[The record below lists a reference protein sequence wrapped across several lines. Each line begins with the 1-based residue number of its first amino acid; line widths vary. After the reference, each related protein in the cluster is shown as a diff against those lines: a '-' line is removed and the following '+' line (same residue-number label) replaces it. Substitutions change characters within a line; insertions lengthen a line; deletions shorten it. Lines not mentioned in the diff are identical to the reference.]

1 MPAFIVFAA
10 LYVRNLIEMDGIH
23 VRALA
28 ATHMDMDQRRY
39 RKTHPLKGSKP

>member
-1 MPAFIVFAA
+1 MPGFIVFAA

-28 ATHMDMDQRRY
+28 ATRMDMDLRRY
-39 RKTHPLKGSKP
+39 RKTHTLKGPKS

>member
-10 LYVRNLIEMDGIH
+10 LYLRNLIEMDCIH

-28 ATHMDMDQRRY
+28 ATRMDMDLRRY
-39 RKTHPLKGSKP
+39 RRTLPLKGPQP